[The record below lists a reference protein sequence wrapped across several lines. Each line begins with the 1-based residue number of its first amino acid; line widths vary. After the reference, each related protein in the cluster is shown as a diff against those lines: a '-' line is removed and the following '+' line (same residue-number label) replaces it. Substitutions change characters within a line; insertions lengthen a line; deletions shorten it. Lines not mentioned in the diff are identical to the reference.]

1 MSMNTNS
8 TPTVDPTKRW
18 GMIVDLNRCVGC
30 QTCTIACKHANDT
43 PPTVQWRRV
52 LDVELGSFPDVQ
64 RLFMVT
70 GCQHCEEPP
79 CVPVCPTGATAQ
91 RADGLVTMDYDLC
104 IGCSYCAV
112 SCPYQARTIVH
123 EMKSYYGGELTRQE
137 KATAHPERVSVMSKC
152 TFCVSRIDEAA
163 ETGQTPGVDPLVTP
177 ACSASC
183 IAQALH
189 FGDFNDPQS
198 NVSKLS
204 TEKKTFQMH
213 EELGTNPQIKYVYDL
228 PKSTPGREAR
238 EDETGDE
245 IYADPSHALTGRRQ
259 QFWDWKGATNFIL
272 GGMGSGLIVMT
283 WIGLLLGNVNL
294 NFVPWINA
302 AGAATMALGLL
313 TLLFKI
319 GRPFRILNALRRP
332 QSSWM
337 SREIYLAA
345 VFFPAVGLD
354 FLPWLFGF
362 SILSPQA
369 LTVLHA
375 LIGLCS
381 AGFLF
386 AQARILF
393 AAKGIP
399 AWRAPLIPWM
409 IIATGLFEGV
419 GILALAQAAF
429 PGAFADPAYLITAG
443 SMLAAANFLLWQI
456 YRKKAAAYGIG
467 PLARKEFQSV
477 SFLLVVAGHL
487 IPWALLFAMQ
497 AQPDLGNSLTFGVA
511 GLGILFGG
519 WLWKKTVLLNAS
531 YQQGF
536 ALPRM
541 PQRGSG
547 DRAAPVRMGLS

>member
-1 MSMNTNS
+1 MSMSTNTS
-8 TPTVDPTKRW
+8 PTVDATKRW

-43 PPTVQWRRV
+43 PPEVQWRRV

-123 EMKSYYGGELTRQE
+123 EMKGYFGKEMTKQE

-152 TFCVSRIDEAA
+152 TFCVGRIDEAA
-163 ETGQTPGVDPLVTP
+163 ATGQTPGVDLSVTP

-189 FGDFNDPQS
+189 FGDFNNPES
-198 NVSKLS
+198 NVSKLAA
-204 TEKKTFQMH
+204 EKNTFQMH
-213 EELGTNPQIKYVYDL
+213 EELGTNPQIRYAYDL

-238 EDETGDE
+238 ADETGDDV
-245 IYADPSHALTGRRQ
+245 YADPVHALTGRRQ
-259 QFWDWKGATNFIL
+259 TFWDWKGATNFIL
-272 GGMGSGLIVMT
+272 GGMGSGLIVIA
-283 WIGLLLGNVNL
+283 WVGLLLGQINM
-294 NFVPWINA
+294 NFLPFVNA
-302 AGAATMALGLL
+302 AGAAFMGLGLL

-345 VFFPAVGLD
+345 IFFPAVALD
-354 FLPWLFGF
+354 FLPWLFSVSVLG
-362 SILSPQA
+362 PQA
-369 LTVLHA
+369 QGILHGI
-375 LIGLCS
+375 IGLCG

-419 GILALAQAAF
+419 GILAIAQAVF
-429 PGAFADPAYLITAG
+429 PGAFADPAYLLSVG
-443 SMLAAANFLLWQI
+443 SFLAAINFILWQT
-456 YRKKAAAYGIG
+456 YRIKAKDFGIG
-467 PLARKEFQSV
+467 PLAQKEFKSA
-477 SFLLVVAGHL
+477 SLLLVLVGQL
-487 IPWALLFAMQ
+487 TPWVLLTGMQILPELNSQVTFA
-497 AQPDLGNSLTFGVA
+497 VI
-511 GLGILFGG
+511 GLGTLFGG

-536 ALPRM
+536 ALPRV

-547 DRAAPVRMGLS
+547 DRAAPVRMGIS

>member
-1 MSMNTNS
+1 MSVTSDTS
-8 TPTVDPTKRW
+8 TPVNKRY

-70 GCQHCEEPP
+70 GCQHCENPP

-123 EMKSYYGGELTRQE
+123 EMEGYFGPELTRQE

-152 TFCVSRIDEAA
+152 TFCVSRIDEAEA
-163 ETGQTPGVDPLVTP
+163 TGQIPGVDPQVTP

-198 NVSKLS
+198 NVSRLAATKQ
-204 TEKKTFQMH
+204 TFQMH
-213 EELGTNPQIKYVYDL
+213 AELGTNPQIKYAYDL
-228 PKSTPGREAR
+228 PQTMPGREAR
-238 EDETGDE
+238 KDETGDD
-245 IYADPSHALTGRRQ
+245 IYADPAHALTGRRQ

-272 GGMGSGLIVMT
+272 GGMGSGLIVMA
-283 WIGLLLGNVNL
+283 WIGILLGQVNAHFL
-294 NFVPWINA
+294 PWINA

-319 GRPFRILNALRRP
+319 GRPLRILNALRRP

-345 VFFPAVGLD
+345 IFFPAVALD
-354 FLPWLFGF
+354 FLPWLANISLFGPQGL
-362 SILSPQA
+362 SIL
-369 LTVLHA
+369 HA
-375 LIGLCS
+375 VIGLCG

-409 IIATGLFEGV
+409 IIATGLFEGIGV
-419 GILALAQAAF
+419 LALAQAAF
-429 PGAFADPAYLITAG
+429 PNSFADPAYLMTMG
-443 SMLAAANFLLWQI
+443 SLLAAINFILWQV
-456 YRKKAAAYGIG
+456 YRFKADSFGIG
-467 PLARKEFQSV
+467 PLAQKEFRAA
-477 SFLLVVAGHL
+477 SFLLVVVGQL
-487 IPWALLFAMQ
+487 IPWVLLVGMQMVPALNTGFAF
-497 AQPDLGNSLTFGVA
+497 AAV
-511 GLGILFGG
+511 GLGSLFGG

-536 ALPRM
+536 ALPNM

-547 DRAAPVRMGLS
+547 NRAAPVRMGMS

>member
-1 MSMNTNS
+1 M
-8 TPTVDPTKRW
+8 TVTSDTSVPVNKRY

-52 LDVELGSFPDVQ
+52 LDVELGTFPDVQ

-91 RADGLVTMDYDLC
+91 REDGLVTMDYDLC

-163 ETGQTPGVDPLVTP
+163 ATGQTPGVDFSVTP

-198 NVSKLS
+198 NVSKLRD
-204 TEKKTFQMH
+204 EKQTFQMH
-213 EELGTNPQIKYVYDL
+213 EELGTNPQIRYVYDQ
-228 PKSTPGREAR
+228 PKSMPGREAR
-238 EDETGDE
+238 EDEIGDE
-245 IYADPSHALTGRRQ
+245 VYADPSHALTGRRQ

-272 GGMGSGLIVMT
+272 GGMGSGLITMA
-283 WIGLLLGNVNL
+283 WLGLLVGQINAHFL
-294 NFVPWINA
+294 PWINA
-302 AGAATMALGLL
+302 VGASIMALGLL

-345 VFFPAVGLD
+345 VFFPAVALD
-354 FLPWLFGF
+354 FLPYVAGLHVFGPQGLSVLHGIIGLFGM
-362 SILSPQA
+362 A
-369 LTVLHA
+369 
-375 LIGLCS
+375 
-381 AGFLF
+381 FLF

-419 GILALAQAAF
+419 GILAVAQAAF
-429 PGAFADPAYLITAG
+429 PGAFANPEYLMATG
-443 SMLAAANFLLWQI
+443 SFLAAINFILWQT
-456 YRKKAAAYGIG
+456 YRIKAKDFGIG
-467 PLARKEFQSV
+467 PLAQKEFRSA
-477 SFLLVVAGHL
+477 SFLLVMVGQL
-487 IPWALLFAMQ
+487 IPWLIFTGMQITSDLNSMLAFA
-497 AQPDLGNSLTFGVA
+497 VA
-511 GLGILFGG
+511 GLGALFGG

-536 ALPRM
+536 ALPRV

-547 DRAAPVRMGLS
+547 DRAAPVRMGMS

>member
-1 MSMNTNS
+1 MSLNNTTSPNI
-8 TPTVDPTKRW
+8 DPSKRW

-43 PPTVQWRRV
+43 PPEVQWRRV

-123 EMKSYYGGELTRQE
+123 EMKGYYGKEMTRQE

-163 ETGQTPGVDPLVTP
+163 ETGQTPGVDLLATP
-177 ACSASC
+177 ACAASC

-189 FGDFNDPQS
+189 FGDFNNPES
-198 NVSKLS
+198 NVSKLAS
-204 TEKKTFQMH
+204 EKQTFQMH

-228 PKSTPGREAR
+228 PKTTPGRDAR
-238 EDETGDE
+238 EDETGDDV
-245 IYADPSHALTGRRQ
+245 YADPAHALTGRRQ

-272 GGMGSGLIVMT
+272 GGMGSGLIVVS
-283 WIGLLLGNVNL
+283 WIGLLLGQVNL
-294 NFVPWINA
+294 NFLPVINA
-302 AGAATMALGLL
+302 FGAAVMGLGLL

-337 SREIYLAA
+337 SREIYLAM

-354 FLPWLFGF
+354 FLPWLLGV
-362 SILSPQA
+362 SVLGPQG
-369 LTVLHA
+369 LTFLHGV
-375 LIGLCS
+375 IGVCGG
-381 AGFLF
+381 AFLF

-409 IIATGLFEGV
+409 LIATGLFEGIGV
-419 GILALAQAAF
+419 LALAQAAF
-429 PGAFADPAYLITAG
+429 PAAFVNPAYLLSVG
-443 SMLAAANFLLWQI
+443 SFLAADNFILWQT
-456 YRKKAAAYGIG
+456 YRIKAKDFGIG
-467 PLARKEFQSV
+467 PLAQKEFKSV
-477 SFLLVVAGHL
+477 SLLLVLIGHVV
-487 IPWALLFAMQ
+487 PWALLTILQVMPELNVSASFAIIGF
-497 AQPDLGNSLTFGVA
+497 AT
-511 GLGILFGG
+511 LFGG

-536 ALPRM
+536 ALPRL

-547 DRAAPVRMGLS
+547 NRAAPVRMGVS